1 MLHLDDE
8 QFALLTLEG
17 YHILTP
23 ESAAHLET
31 CERCRSEIEAYLAVV
46 EALREG
52 VALEQPSEDVWSRIA
67 AELDSEPVEL
77 SSRRGRVMHPPD
89 TESAGREPSEAA
101 TTATPTPVP
110 ATSVGEAQPSAPV
123 VPLRPGRSSESRW
136 VRRLAFA
143 AAASF
148 AAGAASTVVVGQLI
162 NRPNAE
168 VIQAIGLDP
177 LPGWS
182 AEGTA
187 TLKQSNGD
195 TILVIDLPEPEMDG
209 FREVWLIDSNVERLV
224 SLGTMTGDR
233 AEFILPDGLDL
244 DEYVVVDVSREHF
257 DGDPTHS
264 GDSIVRGVLS

>member
-1 MLHLDDE
+1 MSHLNDE

-23 ESAAHLET
+23 EAAAHLET
-31 CERCRSEIEAYLAVV
+31 CEQCRSEITAYLSVGD
-46 EALREG
+46 ALREG
-52 VALEQPSEDVWSRIA
+52 VTLEQPPADVWDRIA
-67 AELDSEPVEL
+67 AELDSEPVDL
-77 SSRRGRVMHPPD
+77 ASRRSRVVPPPD
-89 TESAGREPSEAA
+89 TETDEGAPADAA
-101 TTATPTPVP
+101 TPVIVP
-110 ATSVGEAQPSAPV
+110 ETSAV
-123 VPLRPGRSSESRW
+123 VPLRPGTSGEGRW

-148 AAGAASTVVVGQLI
+148 ALGAASTVVLGQLI
-162 NRPNAE
+162 NRPNVE

-177 LPGWS
+177 LPGWD

-195 TILVIDLPEPEMDG
+195 TILVIDLPEPEMGDG

-224 SLGTMTGDR
+224 SLGTMTGDH
-233 AEFILPDGLDL
+233 AEFTIPAGLDL

-264 GDSIVRGVLS
+264 GDSIVRGILS

>member
-1 MLHLDDE
+1 MSHLNDE

-23 ESAAHLET
+23 EAAAHLET
-31 CERCRSEIEAYLAVV
+31 CEQCRSEITAYLSVSD
-46 EALREG
+46 ALREG
-52 VALEQPSEDVWSRIA
+52 VTLEQPPADVWDRIA
-67 AELDSEPVEL
+67 AELDSEPVDL
-77 SSRRGRVMHPPD
+77 ASRRSRVVPPPD
-89 TESAGREPSEAA
+89 TETDEGAPADAA
-101 TTATPTPVP
+101 TPVIVP
-110 ATSVGEAQPSAPV
+110 ETSAV
-123 VPLRPGRSSESRW
+123 VPLRPGTSGEGRW

-148 AAGAASTVVVGQLI
+148 ALGAASTVVLGQLI
-162 NRPNAE
+162 NRPNVE

-177 LPGWS
+177 LPGWD

-187 TLKQSNGD
+187 TLKLSNGD
-195 TILVIDLPEPEMDG
+195 TILVIDLPEPEMGDG

-224 SLGTMTGDR
+224 SLGTMTGDH
-233 AEFILPDGLDL
+233 AEFTIPAGLDL

-264 GDSIVRGVLS
+264 GDSIVRGILS

>member
-1 MLHLDDE
+1 MSHLNDE

-23 ESAAHLET
+23 EAAAHLET
-31 CERCRSEIEAYLAVV
+31 CERCRDEITAYLAVSD
-46 EALREG
+46 ALREG
-52 VALEQPSEDVWSRIA
+52 VSLEQPSEDVWDRIA
-67 AELDSEPVEL
+67 AELDSEPIDL
-77 SSRRGRVMHPPD
+77 ASRRSRISPPPD
-89 TESAGREPSEAA
+89 AEMDGGAPADAA
-101 TTATPTPVP
+101 TPVID
-110 ATSVGEAQPSAPV
+110 SQPSVAPV
-123 VPLRPGRSSESRW
+123 VPLRPGGPAEGRW

-148 AAGAASTVVVGQLI
+148 ALGAASTVVLGQLI
-162 NRPNAE
+162 NRPNVE

-187 TLKQSNGD
+187 TLKQSDGQ

-224 SLGTMTGDR
+224 SLGTMTGDH
-233 AEFILPDGLDL
+233 AEFTIPAGLDL

>member
-1 MLHLDDE
+1 MSHLNDE

-23 ESAAHLET
+23 EAAAHLET
-31 CERCRSEIEAYLAVV
+31 CEQCRNEITAYLGVV
-46 EALREG
+46 DALHEG
-52 VALEQPSEDVWSRIA
+52 VTLEQPSGDVWDRIA
-67 AELDSEPVEL
+67 AELDAEPVDL
-77 SSRRGRVMHPPD
+77 ASRRRRVSPPPD
-89 TESAGREPSEAA
+89 TETDGSAPAGAA
-101 TTATPTPVP
+101 TPVIDSQPTA
-110 ATSVGEAQPSAPV
+110 APV
-123 VPLRPGRSSESRW
+123 VPLRPGTSAEGRW

-148 AAGAASTVVVGQLI
+148 ALGAASTVVLGQLI

-177 LPGWS
+177 LPGWE

-195 TILVIDLPEPEMDG
+195 TILVIDLPEPEMDDG

-224 SLGTMTGDR
+224 SLGTMTGDH
-233 AEFILPDGLDL
+233 AEFTIPAGLDL